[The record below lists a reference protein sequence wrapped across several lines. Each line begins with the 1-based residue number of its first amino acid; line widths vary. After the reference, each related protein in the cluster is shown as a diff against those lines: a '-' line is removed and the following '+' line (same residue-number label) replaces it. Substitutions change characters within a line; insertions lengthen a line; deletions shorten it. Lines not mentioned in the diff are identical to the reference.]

1 MTTSLPVNN
10 VLIFIFFFLIPSVQT
25 KQMLESTENSTTSA
39 LNENDN
45 RNISYIKTSAETL
58 NVSTDIHERFS
69 EQTIQKF
76 TPQPTTSLTTVK
88 YNVLSTSKPKIATTT
103 SLADDGA
110 KADDC
115 FTTIEATSGHIF
127 SPVYDEKKKILQCDW
142 MIIVPDDY
150 VTRLKFL
157 TFDLPLMSNDRC
169 LDGFILYGSYD
180 NKNRRVNGHDMCGN
194 DIPEVYVSISNRIWI
209 YFQIINHA
217 KSKFELIFDA
227 VPVEKHEGSNLSLL
241 ALLVIVIPLIA
252 AVSFCYVKKQRR
264 EKQKRVEVRVYDR
277 FRQKHQRNKTLLMT
291 KKVNNGEKNNQ
302 NNQNSVKIRVSR
314 PSDDFEDSHRK
325 FFDPEMSS
333 IRGSGD
339 YAMTPGQFCVHRVIM
354 PSAASSTDGSV
365 FLKDT
370 PEAQMISN
378 CGSSLSYNSN
388 FLSIPSKFGHRTPLP
403 SYLSLRQP
411 ASDSSTEG
419 SLKSITKRKMKE
431 QTKKAMF
438 PNNKTIGSLES
449 IAELPPYKDPPP
461 YFRDKDGSCYNG
473 NKQLPVM
480 VSDTSVF
487 SNEHPKKLDKRQKR
501 RKTDNKSASFIA
513 SNSSRKR
520 SKGSMTCNDGR
531 NGYRTA
537 LFSRCAEAPVDSYRP
552 GTGHPTFLSTS
563 NFHNMNNFV
572 SSTNLQRGK
581 WEDIHCLND
590 SGYKFSQN
598 SCCSLQ
604 NLTEMKEMCK
614 TMPIIHVSSFSSIIQ
629 EHNTLSYSA
638 HALNHATTEMG
649 SNSTSNNENM
659 SLINEEGDVSVNK
672 EFDNP
677 AFVLDESPLNQNKQM
692 QFHRTCSLDENRSFV
707 DLNNNTQFN
716 DTMGEN
722 KSFIVNDFYPGE
734 NHFIVLDRGE
744 TIV

>member
-1 MTTSLPVNN
+1 
-10 VLIFIFFFLIPSVQT
+10 
-25 KQMLESTENSTTSA
+25 
-39 LNENDN
+39 
-45 RNISYIKTSAETL
+45 
-58 NVSTDIHERFS
+58 
-69 EQTIQKF
+69 
-76 TPQPTTSLTTVK
+76 
-88 YNVLSTSKPKIATTT
+88 
-103 SLADDGA
+103 
-110 KADDC
+110 
-115 FTTIEATSGHIF
+115 
-127 SPVYDEKKKILQCDW
+127 
-142 MIIVPDDY
+142 
-150 VTRLKFL
+150 
-157 TFDLPLMSNDRC
+157 
-169 LDGFILYGSYD
+169 
-180 NKNRRVNGHDMCGN
+180 
-194 DIPEVYVSISNRIWI
+194 
-209 YFQIINHA
+209 
-217 KSKFELIFDA
+217 
-227 VPVEKHEGSNLSLL
+227 
-241 ALLVIVIPLIA
+241 
-252 AVSFCYVKKQRR
+252 
-264 EKQKRVEVRVYDR
+264 
-277 FRQKHQRNKTLLMT
+277 
-291 KKVNNGEKNNQ
+291 
-302 NNQNSVKIRVSR
+302 
-314 PSDDFEDSHRK
+314 
-325 FFDPEMSS
+325 
-333 IRGSGD
+333 
-339 YAMTPGQFCVHRVIM
+339 
-354 PSAASSTDGSV
+354 
-365 FLKDT
+365 
-370 PEAQMISN
+370 MISN

-513 SNSSRKR
+513 STSSRKR

>member
-1 MTTSLPVNN
+1 
-10 VLIFIFFFLIPSVQT
+10 
-25 KQMLESTENSTTSA
+25 
-39 LNENDN
+39 
-45 RNISYIKTSAETL
+45 
-58 NVSTDIHERFS
+58 
-69 EQTIQKF
+69 
-76 TPQPTTSLTTVK
+76 
-88 YNVLSTSKPKIATTT
+88 
-103 SLADDGA
+103 
-110 KADDC
+110 
-115 FTTIEATSGHIF
+115 
-127 SPVYDEKKKILQCDW
+127 
-142 MIIVPDDY
+142 
-150 VTRLKFL
+150 
-157 TFDLPLMSNDRC
+157 
-169 LDGFILYGSYD
+169 
-180 NKNRRVNGHDMCGN
+180 MCGKA
-194 DIPEVYVSISNRIWI
+194 IPEVYVSISNRIWI

-227 VPVEKHEGSNLSLL
+227 IPVEKHEGSDLSLL
-241 ALLVIVIPLIA
+241 ALLVIFIPVIA
-252 AVSFCYVKKQRR
+252 AVSFCYVKKKKRKK
-264 EKQKRVEVRVYDR
+264 EKRIEVQVYDR
-277 FRQKHQRNKTLLMT
+277 FRQKHQRNRTLLLT
-291 KKVNNGEKNNQ
+291 KKVNNGQKNNQ
-302 NNQNSVKIRVSR
+302 NNQNSIKIRVSR
-314 PSDDFEDSHRK
+314 PSEDFDNSHRRY
-325 FFDPEMSS
+325 FDPEMSS
-333 IRGSGD
+333 IRGSGE
-339 YAMTPGQFCVHRVIM
+339 YAMAPGQFCVHRVIM
-354 PSAASSTDGSV
+354 PSAASTDGSV

-378 CGSSLSYNSN
+378 CGSSFSGNSN
-388 FLSIPSKFGHRTPLP
+388 FLSIPTKFSHRAPLP
-403 SYLSLRQP
+403 SYLSLRPQT
-411 ASDSSTEG
+411 SDSSTEG
-419 SLKSITKRKMKE
+419 SLKSLTKRKMKE
-431 QTKKAMF
+431 QTIKAMF
-438 PNNKTIGSLES
+438 PNHKTVGSLES

-461 YFRDKDGSCYNG
+461 YYRGKDDSCYDG
-473 NKQLPVM
+473 KKQLPSM

-487 SNEHPKKLDKRQKR
+487 SNDHPKKLDKRQKR
-501 RKTDNKSASFIA
+501 RKTENKSASFIA

-520 SKGSMTCNDGR
+520 SKGSLTYNDER

-614 TMPIIHVSSFSSIIQ
+614 TMPIIHVSSFSSVIQ

-638 HALNHATTEMG
+638 HALNHATTELG
-649 SNSTSNNENM
+649 SSSTSNNENM
-659 SLINEEGDVSVNK
+659 SLINEEGDISVNK

-677 AFVLDESPLNQNKQM
+677 AFVLDESPLNQNKQL
-692 QFHRTCSLDENRSFV
+692 QFHQTCSLDGNKSFV

-716 DTMGEN
+716 DTMGDN